1 MGVLNLTPDSFS
13 DGGAFFDAEHPE
25 RIDRAFEQARRL
37 AAEGAELLD
46 LGGESTRPGAPP
58 VDEEEERRR
67 VLPLLRRL
75 AREEWAWLSVDTRR
89 AGLAAE
95 AAALG
100 AVLVNDVS
108 GGEDPALW
116 ALVAEQG
123 LPCVVMHMQGTPQ
136 TMQVDPRY
144 QDPVA
149 EVEAFLLERAE
160 ALQGLGLAPQRVLLD
175 PGIGFGKTLEHNRA
189 LLAGLAELAGRAA
202 ARGHALLLGASR
214 KSFIGQVEEA
224 AGLAASAPGGRL
236 GGSLAA
242 ALWGARAGAR
252 VLRVHDAA
260 ATRQALQI
268 WRWLEGRGPWS

>member
-116 ALVAEQG
+116 ALAAEQG

-160 ALQGLGLAPQRVLLD
+160 ALQRLGLAPQRVLLD

>member
-116 ALVAEQG
+116 ALAAERG

-160 ALQGLGLAPQRVLLD
+160 ALQRLGLAPQRVLLD

-224 AGLAASAPGGRL
+224 AGLEASAPGGRL

-252 VLRVHDAA
+252 VLRVHDAG